1 MSMWWKYCR
10 KLVKRIFKLAFMVP
24 KKAQSEIKAKVDVMG
39 ETQTKQFSKV
49 DVLEFQGR
57 KSESGRS

>member
-24 KKAQSEIKAKVDVMG
+24 KKAQSEIKSKVDVMG
-39 ETQTKQFSKV
+39 ETQTK
-49 DVLEFQGR
+49 
-57 KSESGRS
+57 